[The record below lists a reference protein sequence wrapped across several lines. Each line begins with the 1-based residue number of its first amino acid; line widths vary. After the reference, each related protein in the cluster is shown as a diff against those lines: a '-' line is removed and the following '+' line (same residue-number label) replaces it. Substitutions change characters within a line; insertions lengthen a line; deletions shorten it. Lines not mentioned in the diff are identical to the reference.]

1 MATTARFEVQRHA
14 ELEAVFKPSR
24 MVRVW
29 RDLVKQQLRRL
40 EVPDLHDY
48 YDFNFN
54 IERRCEAIAER
65 ILSGQYRAETPLVY
79 KIEKKLGISRH
90 MILPSPSDAL
100 VFQVLT
106 DSLFE
111 ELVKAQP
118 SKQAFYARDRH
129 TLKLPHELKESLGYP
144 WFFLWP
150 KFQEKIWG
158 FTSSHPILVTT
169 DLTNYYDNIALDD
182 LRRVIAG
189 HVHAKEALL
198 DLLFSLIED
207 LTWRPDYLPRSKKGL
222 PTIQIEAP
230 RLMAHAL
237 LFEVDSVLKNRTN
250 DSFVRWMD
258 DINFGVK
265 SQDQASKV
273 LGELSDVLKS
283 RGLALNLAK
292 TQLLSAADAKR
303 HFMFNENK
311 RIDRLQ
317 ARAAKLKSPGALH
330 SFGDKVSAEL
340 VKHLKECDAKNKDKA
355 TKRYFSLLGQ
365 IKHAGAVSLCV
376 PIYRSGAGLR
386 STVIRYLTRL
396 QYCRP
401 VSTAILHMLEKTRLV
416 DDVTKVELVQALVD
430 WTVPLSLSGKR
441 FLGKVRKCLENPV
454 TFSDWLCWFLF
465 LSKYGE
471 AHEALTAY
479 EASKSIRRKE
489 PFVARQA
496 ATLLCRGISV
506 NAARVR
512 EFWDRE
518 VSTGLSDSA
527 SVAVNLQQFSVA
539 SFPSKKNKL
548 YSYLFPDKASESFP
562 IAKFLLLCLLAV
574 SERDKGLKVRR
585 EIVAARVTDP
595 WMRAH
600 LKSIHPVWFT

>member
-48 YDFNFN
+48 YDFNYN
-54 IERRCEAIAER
+54 IERRCEGIAER

-79 KIEKKLGISRH
+79 KIEKKLGICRH

-129 TLKLPHELKESLGYP
+129 SLKLPHELKVTLGYP

-150 KFQEKIWG
+150 KFQEQIWG

-237 LFEVDSVLKNRTN
+237 LFEVDSVLKSRTN

-265 SQDQASKV
+265 NHDEAAKV

-292 TQLLSAADAKR
+292 TQLLSAVDAKR

-311 RIDRLQ
+311 RLDKLQ
-317 ARAAKLKSPGALH
+317 ARVAKLKSPTALAT
-330 SFGDKVSAEL
+330 FGEKVSAEL
-340 VKHLKECDAKNKDKA
+340 VVHLNECSAKNKDKA
-355 TKRYFSLLGQ
+355 TKRYFSILGQ
-365 IKHAGAVSLCV
+365 LRHIGAVGLCV
-376 PIYRSGAGLR
+376 KIYQSDVGLR
-386 STVIRYLTRL
+386 STVIRYLTKL

-401 VSTAILHMLEKTRLV
+401 VTTTILRMLENTRLV
-416 DDVTKVELVQALVD
+416 DDVTKVELVQSLVD
-430 WTVPLSLSGKR
+430 WSIPRSVAGRR
-441 FLGKVRKCLENPV
+441 FLGRLRKCLEKPA

-479 EASKSIRRKE
+479 EASKAIRRKE

-496 ATLLCRGISV
+496 TTLLCRGLSV
-506 NAARVR
+506 NAIRVR
-512 EFWDRE
+512 EFWERE

-527 SVAVNLQQFSVA
+527 SVAVNLQHFSDA
-539 SFPSKKNKL
+539 SFPSKKSKL
-548 YSYLFPDKASESFP
+548 YSYLFPDKSSGAFP
-562 IAKFLLLCLLAV
+562 ISKFLLLCLLAV
-574 SERDKGLKVRR
+574 SEREKGLNVPRA
-585 EIVAARVTDP
+585 IVAARVTDP
-595 WMRAH
+595 WMKAH
-600 LKSIHPVWFT
+600 LKSIHPVWFA